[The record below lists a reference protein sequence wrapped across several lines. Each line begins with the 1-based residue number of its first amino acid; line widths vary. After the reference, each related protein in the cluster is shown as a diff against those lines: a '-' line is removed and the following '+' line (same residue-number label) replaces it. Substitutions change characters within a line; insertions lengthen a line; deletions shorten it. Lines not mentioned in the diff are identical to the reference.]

1 MSHPLGPLADNLAAY
16 AIYATGQAEMRR
28 AYSLIETGD
37 YLAAAAEID
46 SAARAAQALAKA
58 SAGIDAQRQAHW
70 LRVVTARRRF
80 AEQARS
86 RATTESLAA

>member
-37 YLAAAAEID
+37 YRTAAAEID
-46 SAARAAQALAKA
+46 SAARAAKALANA
-58 SAGIDAQRQAHW
+58 SAGIDAKRQEHW

-80 AEQARS
+80 ADQARS
-86 RATTESLAA
+86 RATEPTAA